1 MDYSAG
7 FDVGTTLAKI
17 IWISVGYNVA
27 GFRDDDFSQSR
38 HTAQGPYLKIR
49 IKADQDTFRDLSL
62 DSLRPSR

>member
-7 FDVGTTLAKI
+7 IDVGTTFAKNV
-17 IWISVGYNVA
+17 WISVGYNFA
-27 GFRDDDFSQSR
+27 GFRDDDFSASR

-49 IKADQDTFRDLSL
+49 IKADQDTFKDLNL